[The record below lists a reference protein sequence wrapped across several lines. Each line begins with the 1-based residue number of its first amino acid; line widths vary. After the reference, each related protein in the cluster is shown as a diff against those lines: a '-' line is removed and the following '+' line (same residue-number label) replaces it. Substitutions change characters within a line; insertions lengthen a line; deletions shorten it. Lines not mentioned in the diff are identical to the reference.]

1 MLVFRV
7 AVPSP
12 LSRLFDYLPPI
23 GAEHDKPTPG
33 VRVSIPFGKTQRVG
47 VLIEIATSSSIAIS
61 RLKPVNKT
69 LELEPSLPTDLLNMA
84 IWASQ
89 YYHHPIGEVVAAF
102 LPVVLRQQKSPPK
115 KASIRLWYQLS
126 QSGKEFD
133 FSSLKRAPV
142 QQKILQTLQTS
153 IGGSGRESLSQCGS
167 SWRSAVQALLKKE
180 LLLETELKEDEG
192 TPKAYLETPPSLN
205 DEQAQVVKSV
215 IADIGQFQVH
225 LLEGVTGS
233 GKTEVYLRLIQACLD
248 NHQQAL
254 VLVPEI
260 GLTPQLIDRF
270 RKRFSVPI
278 SLLHSGI
285 SPNQRLK
292 VCEAARNGHARIII
306 GTRSTIF
313 TPFDNLGAI
322 IVDEEHDQS
331 LKQQDGFRYHARDLA
346 IIRARALACPVLLG
360 SATPALESLANA
372 QAGRYKHLRL
382 TKRAADASP
391 PRIGLLDVRSRPMFE
406 GLSENLLSTMDKHLQ
421 QKGQILL
428 FLNRRGF
435 APLLMC
441 HDCGWGADC
450 QRCDAHMTNHH
461 ASRRL
466 RCHHC
471 GAERPAPVRCP
482 ECQSDKLLLI
492 GQGTERIENAI
503 TERFPQAKTIRI
515 DRDNTRKKGSL
526 EALLSQAAA
535 GEADILIGTQ
545 MLAKGHHF
553 PKITLV
559 GILDAD
565 RGLFGADFRA
575 TEHMAQLI
583 VQVSGRAGRAEQKGE
598 VLIQSHHPDNPLL
611 SLLVQKGYAAFAAE
625 ALEERQITSLP
636 PFSYLALLRAESTH
650 ADQPKTYLQEVLQL
664 IKAMQISEVQAM
676 GPAVAPMERIAGRY
690 RWQLLLQSKN
700 RQQLHRLLDK
710 LRLTLETLSASRKVR
725 WSLDI
730 DPVSLL

>member
-12 LSRLFDYLPPI
+12 LSRLFDYLPPVDV
-23 GAEHDKPTPG
+23 ESHTLTPG
-33 VRVSIPFGKTQRVG
+33 TRVSIPFGKNQRVG
-47 VLIEIATSSSIAIS
+47 VLIETATSSSIATS
-61 RLKPVNKT
+61 RLKPISKI
-69 LELEPSLPTDLLNMA
+69 LELKPSLPTDLLNMA
-84 IWASQ
+84 VWASQ

-102 LPVVLRQQKSPPK
+102 LPVALRQQK
-115 KASIRLWYQLS
+115 ASTQKNTTHFWYQLS
-126 QSGKEFD
+126 PSGKTFD
-133 FSSLKRAPV
+133 LNSLNRAPV
-142 QQKILQTLQTS
+142 QQKILQVLQASKT
-153 IGGSGRESLSQCGS
+153 GCGRESLNQCGS
-167 SWRSAVQALLKKE
+167 NWRSAVQALLKKD
-180 LLLETELKEDEG
+180 LLLETVLKEDEG
-192 TPKAYLETPPSLN
+192 TPKEYLETPPSLN
-205 DEQAQVVKSV
+205 DEQARAVDS
-215 IADIGQFQVH
+215 ILDDIGQFQVH

-233 GKTEVYLRLIQACLD
+233 GKTEVYLRLIQACLER
-248 NHQQAL
+248 NQQAL

-270 RKRFSVPI
+270 RKRFPVPI

-285 SPNQRLK
+285 SPRQRLK
-292 VCEAARNGHARIII
+292 ICEAARNGDTRIVI

-346 IIRARALACPVLLG
+346 IIRGKALSCPVLLG

-372 QAGRYKHLRL
+372 EAGRYKHLRL
-382 TKRAADASP
+382 SKRAAGASP
-391 PRIGLLDVRSRPMFE
+391 PLVGLLDVRSRPMFE
-406 GLSENLLSTMDKHLQ
+406 GLSESLLSTMDKHLQ
-421 QKGQILL
+421 QKGQVLL

-450 QRCDAHMTNHH
+450 QRCDAHMTHH
-461 ASRRL
+461 QASRRL

-492 GQGTERIENAI
+492 GQGTERIESAI
-503 TERFPQAKTIRI
+503 AERFPQVKTIRI
-515 DRDNTRKKGSL
+515 DRDNTRKKGAL

-625 ALEERQITSLP
+625 ALEERKVTALP
-636 PFSYLALLRAESTH
+636 PFSYLVLLRAESTH
-650 ADQPKTYLQEVLQL
+650 VEQPKTYLLEVLQL
-664 IKAMQISEVQAM
+664 IQSMQIPEVQAM

-700 RQQLHRLLDK
+700 RQQLHRLLDR
-710 LRLTLETLSASRKVR
+710 LRVALETLPASRKVR
-725 WSLDI
+725 WSLDV